1 MAYKLIAY
9 VIFLCHLNH
18 LCSSTVSI
26 DTIFTYSW
34 DMAEHTQ
41 VYHLVGQVIT
51 SLLLKFRLYSYG
63 LNCVTS
69 KKRYAGIPIPSN
81 FSESYLIWRQGLCR
95 SHQVKKKSVGWDLM

>member
-1 MAYKLIAY
+1 MASKLIAY

-41 VYHLVGQVIT
+41 LYHLVGQVIT
-51 SLLLKFRLYSYG
+51 SLLLKFRLDSYG

-69 KKRYAGIPIPSN
+69 KKDML
-81 FSESYLIWRQGLCR
+81 ESQSPVTFQTVTLFGDKVFVEVIRSKR
-95 SHQVKKKSVGWDLM
+95 SH

>member
-1 MAYKLIAY
+1 MASKLIAY

-41 VYHLVGQVIT
+41 LYHLVGQVIT
-51 SLLLKFRLYSYG
+51 SLLLKFRLDSYG

-69 KKRYAGIPIPSN
+69 QKDML
-81 FSESYLIWRQGLCR
+81 ESQSPVTFQKVTLFGDKVFVEVIRSKR
-95 SHQVKKKSVGWDLM
+95 SH